1 VTLATGSRLGPY
13 EIVSPIGA
21 GGMGEVYRA
30 RDSRLGRDVAIKVLP
45 ASFSNDPDRLR
56 RFEHEARAAGILNHP
71 NITAVYDVGTVGD
84 APYVVSELLEGETL
98 RSRLAGGALAPR
110 RAIDYALQI
119 AHGLAAAHEKGIV
132 HRDLKPENLFVT
144 KDGRV
149 KILDFGLAKLT
160 QPEKAGPQTNL
171 PTETAGTEPGVVMG
185 TLGYMSPEQVRGK
198 PADARSDIFS
208 FGAILY
214 EMLSGRRAF
223 HGDSAADTMSAILR
237 EEPAELSATNQQV
250 PPALDR
256 VVRRCLEKSPEQRFQ
271 SARDIAYA
279 LDETLAGATASAAP
293 APLPPPRS
301 RRLRWL
307 ALLAAS
313 LAAALAVLVVADAGG
328 LRRRLFGASSRE
340 IHSLAVLPLENLS
353 RDAAQEYFAD
363 GMTEALI
370 TDLAQIGS
378 LRVISR
384 TSAMRYKGTKKGLPE
399 IARELDVD
407 GVVEGSVLRAGNR
420 IRITAQLIHASTDRH
435 LWARSYERDF
445 KDVLALQDEVAQAI
459 AGQIQARLTSDEQAR
474 LSRARPVNPEA
485 LDAYLKGRYEWW
497 RWRPE
502 NYRKALEYFRQA
514 IAIDP
519 SYAPAY
525 AGLALTYARL
535 GDSAWRPGDAY
546 PKAKS
551 AALRAVELDP
561 ELGEAHVALGMS
573 ILWNDWDWAAAE
585 RELRRGIDLDPRS
598 TDAHMAYSSFLANMG
613 RREEAVVQVNRAHEL
628 DPLSA
633 TIRGQKANRLMS
645 AERYEE
651 AIEEAKSA
659 LELDPTAIQARTILG
674 RAYLQKGKV
683 GPAIAELERTVDLSR
698 REVGPVAWLGYAY
711 GVAGQKEKAEAVLR
725 ELQQRFQEGYVA
737 PPLVALVFLGLGER
751 DRAFEWLE
759 KGYALRDSLIVRLNA
774 MREFDVLRSDPR
786 FVDLIR
792 RIGLPSE
799 KRGG

>member
-1 VTLATGSRLGPY
+1 VTLPAGSRLGPY
-13 EIVSPIGA
+13 EIVAPLGA

-30 RDSRLGRDVAIKVLP
+30 KDSRLGREVAVKVLP

-56 RFEHEARAAGILNHP
+56 RFEQEARAAGLLNHP
-71 NITAVYDVGTVGD
+71 NITAVYDVGTVEGS
-84 APYVVSELLEGETL
+84 PYVVSELLEGDTL
-98 RSRLAGGALAPR
+98 RSRIAGMPLAPR

-160 QPEKAGPQTNL
+160 KPDEAGPQTNL

-198 PADARSDIFS
+198 PSDARSDIFS
-208 FGAILY
+208 FGSILY

-237 EEPAELSATNQQV
+237 EDPPDLSSTNRLIA
-250 PPALDR
+250 PALDR
-256 VVRRCLEKSPEQRFQ
+256 VVRHCLEKSPEQRFQ

-279 LDETLAGATASAAP
+279 LEETLAGATASAAP
-293 APLPPPRS
+293 APPPPRARP
-301 RRLRWL
+301 RRWPVLL
-307 ALLAAS
+307 ATGLAALLA
-313 LAAALAVLVVADAGG
+313 VLFVFDVGSV
-328 LRRRLFGASSRE
+328 RRRLFGSKPGG
-340 IHSLAVLPLENLS
+340 IQSLAVLPLENLS
-353 RDAAQEYFAD
+353 RDAAQEYLAD

-407 GVVEGSVLRAGNR
+407 GVVEGSVLRAGNK
-420 IRITAQLIHASTDRH
+420 IRITAQLIHATTDRH

-445 KDVLALQDEVAQAI
+445 RDVLALQDEVARAI

-474 LSRARPVNPEA
+474 LSRARPVNPQA
-485 LDAYLKGRYEWW
+485 HDAYLKGRYEWY

-502 NYRKALEYFRQA
+502 NYRKALDYFRQA

-525 AGLALTYARL
+525 AGLAEAYSRL
-535 GDSAWRPGDAY
+535 GDSAWRPADAY

-551 AALRAVELDP
+551 AALKSVELDP
-561 ELGEAHVALGMS
+561 ELAEARTALGMS
-573 ILWNDWDWAAAE
+573 ILFNDWDWAAAE

-598 TDAHMAYSSFLANMG
+598 PIAHMAYSAFLGLME
-613 RREEAVVQVNRAHEL
+613 RQEEALVQMNRGREL
-628 DPLSA
+628 DPLSV
-633 TIRGQKANRLMS
+633 TTRGVKAFRLFS
-645 AERYEE
+645 ARRYDE
-651 AIEEAKSA
+651 AIEESKSA
-659 LELDPTAIQARTILG
+659 LELDPTAIQARATLG
-674 RAYLQKGKV
+674 RAYLQKGMV

-698 REVGPVAWLGYAY
+698 RDMGPVAWLGYAY
-711 GVAGQKEKAEAVLR
+711 GVAGQKEKAQAVLR
-725 ELQQRFQEGYVA
+725 ELQQRFQEGYVS
-737 PPLVALVFLGLGER
+737 PPLVALVFLGLGDR

-774 MREFDVLRSDPR
+774 TREFDALRSDPR
-786 FVDLIR
+786 FADLKR
-792 RIGLPSE
+792 RVGLPSE
-799 KRGG
+799 KRGS

>member
-1 VTLATGSRLGPY
+1 VTLASGSRLGPY
-13 EIVSPIGA
+13 EIVAPLGA

-30 RDSRLGRDVAIKVLP
+30 KDTRLGREVAVKVLP
-45 ASFSNDPDRLR
+45 ASFSSDPDRLR
-56 RFEHEARAAGILNHP
+56 RFEQEARAAGVLNHP
-71 NITAVYDVGTVGD
+71 NVTAVYDIGTVDGS
-84 APYVVSELLEGETL
+84 PYVISELLEGETL

-160 QPEKAGPQTNL
+160 KPDETGLQTNL
-171 PTETAGTEPGVVMG
+171 PTEAAETEPGVVMG
-185 TLGYMSPEQVRGK
+185 TLGYMSPEQVRGRA
-198 PADARSDIFS
+198 ADARSDIFS

-237 EEPAELSATNQQV
+237 EEPAELSATNQQI

-256 VVRRCLEKSPEQRFQ
+256 VVRHSLEKSSEQRFQ

-279 LDETLAGATASAAP
+279 LEEALAGSTTTGVA
-293 APLPPPRS
+293 PPPARA
-301 RRLRWL
+301 RPLRWPVLVPTAL
-307 ALLAAS
+307 ATL
-313 LAAALAVLVVADAGG
+313 LAVLIVADVGG
-328 LRRRLFGASSRE
+328 LRRRLFGSKPRE
-340 IHSLAVLPLENLS
+340 IQSLAVLPLENLS
-353 RDAAQEYFAD
+353 RDAAQEYLAD

-384 TSAMRYKGTKKGLPE
+384 TSAMRYKGTKKSLPE

-420 IRITAQLIHASTDRH
+420 IRITAQLIHATTDRH

-459 AGQIQARLTSDEQAR
+459 ASQIQARLTSDEQAR

-485 LDAYLKGRYEWW
+485 HEAFLKGRYEWY
-497 RWRPE
+497 RWTPE
-502 NYRKALEYFRQA
+502 NFRKALEYFQQA

-525 AGLALTYARL
+525 AGLSMAYARL
-535 GDSAWRPGDAY
+535 GDGGDRRPGDAY
-546 PKAKS
+546 PQAKS
-551 AALRAVELDP
+551 AALRAVELDG
-561 ELGEAHVALGMS
+561 ELAEARTALGMS
-573 ILWNDWDWAAAE
+573 ILWSDWDWAAAE
-585 RELRRGIDLDPRS
+585 RELRRGVDLNPGS
-598 TDAHMAYSSFLANMG
+598 TTAHLAYSSFLLNMG
-613 RREEAVVQVNRAHEL
+613 RNEESLVEINRAQEL
-628 DPLSA
+628 DPLSV
-633 TIRGQKANRLMS
+633 TIRGAKATRFLS
-645 AERYEE
+645 ARRYDE

-659 LELDPTAIQARTILG
+659 LELDPTAIQPRETLG
-674 RAYLQKGKV
+674 RAHLQKGMV
-683 GPAIAELERTVDLSR
+683 GPAITEFERAVDLTR
-698 REVGPVAWLGYAY
+698 RDSGAVRLLGFAY
-711 GVAGQKEKAEAVLR
+711 GVAGQREKAQVLLR
-725 ELQQRFQEGYVA
+725 ELEQRFDRSYVS
-737 PPLVALVFLGLGER
+737 PPFIALVFLGLG
-751 DRAFEWLE
+751 DREHVFEWLE
-759 KGYALRDSLIVRLNA
+759 KGYELRDSGIVRLEA
-774 MREFDVLRSDPR
+774 AREFDPLRSDPR
-786 FVDLIR
+786 FADLMR
-792 RIGLPSE
+792 RVGLP
-799 KRGG
+799 

>member
-1 VTLATGSRLGPY
+1 VTLSPGSRLGPY
-13 EIVSPIGA
+13 EIVASLGA

-30 RDSRLGRDVAIKVLP
+30 RDPRLGRDVAIKILP
-45 ASFSNDPDRLR
+45 ASVSKDPDRLR
-56 RFEHEARAAGILNHP
+56 RFEQEARAAGILNHP

-84 APYVVSELLEGETL
+84 PPYVVSELLEGETL

-144 KDGRV
+144 KDGRL

-160 QPEKAGPQTNL
+160 KPDEAGPQTDL
-171 PTETAGTEPGVVMG
+171 PTETVGTEPGVVMG

-198 PADARSDIFS
+198 PSDARSDIFS
-208 FGAILY
+208 FGSILY
-214 EMLSGRRAF
+214 EMLSGKRAF
-223 HGDSAADTMSAILR
+223 QGDSAADTMSAILR
-237 EEPAELSATNQQV
+237 EEPAELSVANQQV
-250 PPALDR
+250 SPALDR
-256 VVRRCLEKSPEQRFQ
+256 VVRHSLEKSPEQRFQ

-279 LDETLAGATASAAP
+279 LEETLAGSTTTGVAPPPARARPLRWPVLVATA
-293 APLPPPRS
+293 
-301 RRLRWL
+301 L
-307 ALLAAS
+307 ATL
-313 LAAALAVLVVADAGG
+313 LAVLVADVGG
-328 LRRRLFGASSRE
+328 LRRRLFGSKSRA
-340 IHSLAVLPLENLS
+340 IQSLAVLPLENLS
-353 RDAAQEYFAD
+353 REAAQEYLAD

-407 GVVEGSVLRAGNR
+407 GVVEGSVLRAGNK

-445 KDVLALQDEVAQAI
+445 KDVLALQDEVAHAI
-459 AGQIQARLTSDEQAR
+459 ARQIQARLTSDEEAR
-474 LSRARPVNPEA
+474 LSRARPVNPDA
-485 LDAYLKGRYEWW
+485 HDAYLKGRYEWY

-502 NYRKALEYFRQA
+502 NYRKALDYFRQA

-525 AGLALTYARL
+525 AGLALAYTRL

-561 ELGEAHVALGMS
+561 ELADAHVALGMS

-585 RELRRGIDLDPRS
+585 REVRRGLDLNPGS
-598 TDAHMAYSSFLANMG
+598 ATAHMAYSAFLRIMG
-613 RREEAVVQVNRAHEL
+613 RNEEAVVEVNRAHEL
-628 DPLSA
+628 DPLSV
-633 TIRGQKANRLMS
+633 TIRGQKAYRLFS
-645 AERYEE
+645 ARRYDE
-651 AIEEAKSA
+651 AVEAAKSA
-659 LELDPTAIQARTILG
+659 LELDPTAIQARTTLG
-674 RAYLQKGKV
+674 RAYLQKGLV

-698 REVGPVAWLGYAY
+698 RDVGPVAWLGYAY
-711 GVAGQKEKAEAVLR
+711 GVAGQKEKAQELLR
-725 ELQQRFQEGYVA
+725 ELEERFDRGYVS
-737 PPLVALVFLGLGER
+737 PPLIAAIHLGLGDR
-751 DRAFEWLE
+751 DRTFEWLE
-759 KGYALRDSLIVRLNA
+759 KGYALRDSNIVRLNST
-774 MREFDVLRSDPR
+774 REFDVLRSDPR
-786 FVDLIR
+786 FVDLMR
-792 RIGLPSE
+792 RVGLP
-799 KRGG
+799 

>member
-1 VTLATGSRLGPY
+1 VTLAIGSRLGPY
-13 EIVSPIGA
+13 EIVAPLGV

-30 RDSRLGRDVAIKVLP
+30 TDTRLGRDVAIKVLP

-160 QPEKAGPQTNL
+160 QPEKGGPQTNL

-208 FGAILY
+208 FGSILY

-223 HGDSAADTMSAILR
+223 QGDSAADTMSAILR

-256 VVRRCLEKSPEQRFQ
+256 VVRHSLEKSPEQRFQ

-279 LDETLAGATASAAP
+279 LEETLAGSTTTGVV
-293 APLPPPRS
+293 PPPARA
-301 RRLRWL
+301 RPLRWL
-307 ALLAAS
+307 VIVATALATL
-313 LAAALAVLVVADAGG
+313 LAVLFVADIGG
-328 LRRRLFGASSRE
+328 VRRRLFGSKPHG
-340 IHSLAVLPLENLS
+340 IQSLAVLPLENLS
-353 RDAAQEYFAD
+353 RDAAQEYLAD

-445 KDVLALQDEVAQAI
+445 KDILALQDEVAQAI
-459 AGQIQARLTSDEQAR
+459 AGQIQARLTSVEQAR
-474 LSRARPVNPEA
+474 LSHARPVNPEA

-502 NYRKALEYFRQA
+502 NYGKALDYFRQA

-519 SYAPAY
+519 SYASAY
-525 AGLALTYARL
+525 AGLALAYARL

-551 AALRAVELDP
+551 AALQAVELDP

-598 TDAHMAYSSFLANMG
+598 PDAHMAYSAFLANMG

-633 TIRGQKANRLMS
+633 TIRGQKANRLVS
-645 AERYEE
+645 AERYDE
-651 AIEEAKSA
+651 AIEAAKSA
-659 LELDPTAIQARTILG
+659 LELDPTAIQARATLG
-674 RAYLQKGKV
+674 RAYLKKGKV

-698 REVGPVAWLGYAY
+698 REGGPVAWLGYAY

-725 ELQQRFQEGYVA
+725 ELQQRFREGYVS
-737 PPLVALVFLGLGER
+737 PPLVALVFLGLGDR

-759 KGYALRDSLIVRLNA
+759 KGYAQRDSLIVRLNA
-774 MREFDVLRSDPR
+774 LREFDVLRSDPR

-792 RIGLPSE
+792 RVGLP
-799 KRGG
+799 

>member
-1 VTLATGSRLGPY
+1 VTLSPGSRLGPY
-13 EIVSPIGA
+13 EIVAPLGA

-30 RDSRLGRDVAIKVLP
+30 RDPRLGREVAIKVLP
-45 ASFSNDPDRLR
+45 ASFSKDPDRLR
-56 RFEHEARAAGILNHP
+56 RFEQEARAAGILNHP

-98 RSRLAGGALAPR
+98 RSRLAGGALVPG
-110 RAIDYALQI
+110 RAIEYALQI
-119 AHGLAAAHEKGIV
+119 AHGLATAHEKGIV
-132 HRDLKPENLFVT
+132 HRDLKPENLFIT

-160 QPEKAGPQTNL
+160 KPDETGPQTNL

-198 PADARSDIFS
+198 PSDARSDIFS
-208 FGAILY
+208 FGSILY

-223 HGDSAADTMSAILR
+223 HGDSEADTMSAILR
-237 EEPAELSATNQQV
+237 EEPEELSATNQKIS
-250 PPALDR
+250 PALDR
-256 VVRRCLEKSPEQRFQ
+256 VVRHSLEKSPELRFQ

-279 LDETLAGATASAAP
+279 LEETLAGSTTTGVAPPPTRARPLRWPVLVATA
-293 APLPPPRS
+293 
-301 RRLRWL
+301 L
-307 ALLAAS
+307 ATV
-313 LAAALAVLVVADAGG
+313 LAVLFVADIGG
-328 LRRRLFGASSRE
+328 SRRRVFGSKPRD
-340 IHSLAVLPLENLS
+340 IQSLAVLPLENLS
-353 RDAAQEYFAD
+353 RDATQEYLAD

-407 GVVEGSVLRAGNR
+407 GVVEGSVLRAGDR

-445 KDVLALQDEVAQAI
+445 KDVLTLQDEVAQAI
-459 AGQIQARLTSDEQAR
+459 ASQIQARLTSDERAR

-485 LDAYLKGRYEWW
+485 HEAFLKGRYEWY
-497 RWRPE
+497 RWNPE
-502 NYRKALEYFRQA
+502 NFQKALDYFRQS

-525 AGLALTYARL
+525 AGLSMAYARL
-535 GDSAWRPGDAY
+535 GDRGGAWRPGEAY

-551 AALRAVELDP
+551 AALRAVELDGD
-561 ELGEAHVALGMS
+561 LAEARTALGMS
-573 ILWNDWDWAAAE
+573 ILWNDWDWGAAE
-585 RELRRGIDLDPRS
+585 RELRRGVDLNPGS
-598 TDAHMAYSSFLANMG
+598 TTAHLAYSSFLLNMG
-613 RREEAVVQVNRAHEL
+613 RNEESLVEINRAQEL
-628 DPLSA
+628 DPLSV
-633 TIRGQKANRLMS
+633 TIRGAKATRFLS
-645 AERYEE
+645 ARRYDE
-651 AIEEAKSA
+651 AIEEARSA
-659 LELDPTAIQARTILG
+659 LELDSTAIQARATLG
-674 RAYLQKGKV
+674 RAYLQKGMV

-698 REVGPVAWLGYAY
+698 RELGAVARLGFAY
-711 GVAGQKEKAEAVLR
+711 GVTGRKEKAQALLR
-725 ELQQRFQEGYVA
+725 ELEQRFDRSYVS

-759 KGYALRDSLIVRLNA
+759 KGYELHDSGIVRLKTQL
-774 MREFDVLRSDPR
+774 EFDALRSDPR
-786 FVDLIR
+786 FADLMR
-792 RIGLPSE
+792 RVGLP
-799 KRGG
+799 